1 MRTIRI
7 LFCLLFLAAALGA
20 AEPAKAPM
28 KAALLVVDVQ
38 NAYLPMM
45 AQEGQE
51 MAKMVIN
58 GAIALFRER
67 GLPVIRVYNTSPQWG
82 PAEGTADFEFPADI
96 QVKPEDPKVVKN
108 YGNAFKKTGLD
119 ALLKK
124 LGVDTLFVTGLSAT
138 GCVLAT
144 YMGADDL
151 DYTVFLVRDSVMS
164 PNAAHTAVMQEVM
177 DAVPYSALK
186 VMLEAAAPAK

>member
-1 MRTIRI
+1 MRTIR
-7 LFCLLFLAAALGA
+7 LLVGLLFVASVLGA
-20 AEPAKAPM
+20 AEPAQPPLKP
-28 KAALLVVDVQ
+28 ALLVVDVQ

-45 AQEGQE
+45 AKEGQDY
-51 MAKMVIN
+51 AKMVIN
-58 GAIALFRER
+58 GAIGLFRER

-82 PAEGTADFEFPADI
+82 PAEGSAEFEFPADI
-96 QVKPEDPKVVKN
+96 QVKPEDPKVVKH
-108 YGNAFKKTGLD
+108 YGSAFKKTELD

-124 LGVDTLFVTGLSAT
+124 MGVNTLFVTGLSAT

-144 YMGADDL
+144 YMGAEDL

-177 DAVPYSALK
+177 ETVPYSALK
-186 VMLEAAAPAK
+186 VMLAGVTK

>member
-1 MRTIRI
+1 MRAIS
-7 LFCLLFLAAALGA
+7 LLVGLLFVASVLGA
-20 AEPAKAPM
+20 AEPAKTPL
-28 KAALLVVDVQ
+28 KPALLVVDVQ

-45 AQEGQE
+45 SKEGQDY
-51 MAKMVIN
+51 AKMVIN

-67 GLPVIRVYNTSPQWG
+67 GLPVIRVYNTSPKWG

-108 YGNAFKKTGLD
+108 YGNAFKKTELD

-124 LGVDTLFVTGLSAT
+124 MGVNTLFVTGLSAT

-144 YMGADDL
+144 YMGAEDL
-151 DYTVFLVRDSVMS
+151 DYTIFLVKDSVMS

-177 DAVPYSALK
+177 DAVPYGALK
-186 VMLEAAAPAK
+186 VMLAGAAK

>member
-1 MRTIRI
+1 MRTIRS
-7 LFCLLFLAAALGA
+7 LVVLLFVASVLGA
-20 AEPAKAPM
+20 AEPAQPPLKP
-28 KAALLVVDVQ
+28 ALLVVDVQ

-45 AQEGQE
+45 ASEGQD

-67 GLPVIRVYNTSPQWG
+67 GLPIIRVYHTDPKWG
-82 PAEGTADFEFPADI
+82 PPEGSAEFEFPADI

-108 YGNAFKKTGLD
+108 YGSAFKKTALD
-119 ALLKK
+119 AVLKK
-124 LGVDTLFVTGLSAT
+124 LGVNTLFVTGLSAT

-144 YMGADDL
+144 YMGAEDL
-151 DYTVFLVRDSVMS
+151 DYTVFLVKDSVLS

-177 DAVPYSALK
+177 ETVPYSALK
-186 VMLEAAAPAK
+186 VMLAGAAK

>member
-1 MRTIRI
+1 MRAIS
-7 LFCLLFLAAALGA
+7 LLVGLLFVASALGA
-20 AEPAKAPM
+20 AEPAKTPL
-28 KAALLVVDVQ
+28 KPALLVVDVQ

-45 AQEGQE
+45 AKEGQDY
-51 MAKMVIN
+51 AKMVIN
-58 GAIALFRER
+58 GAIGLFRER
-67 GLPVIRVYNTSPQWG
+67 GLPVIRVYNTDPKWG
-82 PAEGTADFEFPADI
+82 PPEGTAEFEFPTDI

-108 YGNAFKKTGLD
+108 YGNAFKKTELD

-124 LGVDTLFVTGLSAT
+124 MGVNTLFVTGLSAT

-144 YMGADDL
+144 YMGAEDL

-177 DAVPYSALK
+177 DAVPYGALK
-186 VMLEAAAPAK
+186 VMLEAAAR